1 MTVAKLLSR
10 KGGNVVT
17 IEAKTPI
24 KAVIELLEEYGI
36 GAVVAVDSQN
46 RIEGILSERDVV
58 RGLSRH
64 GAAVLSKPA
73 SALMTKNV
81 ITCSPADR
89 VVAVMET
96 MSEGK
101 FRHVPVE
108 SDGQLAGIISIG
120 DVVKQRIAEIQL
132 EKDALQDYIMAS

>member
-10 KGGNVVT
+10 KGGDVVT
-17 IEAKTPI
+17 IEPTTPI
-24 KAVIELLEEYGI
+24 KTVIELLEKHGI
-36 GAVVAVDSQN
+36 GALVAVHSN
-46 RIEGILSERDVV
+46 RAIAGILSERDVV

-64 GAAVLSKPA
+64 GAEVLGKPA
-73 SALMTKNV
+73 SALMTKKV
-81 ITCSPADR
+81 ITCKPSDR
-89 VVAVMET
+89 VVAVMGM
-96 MSEGK
+96 MSDGK

-108 SDGQLAGIISIG
+108 DDGKLAGIISIG